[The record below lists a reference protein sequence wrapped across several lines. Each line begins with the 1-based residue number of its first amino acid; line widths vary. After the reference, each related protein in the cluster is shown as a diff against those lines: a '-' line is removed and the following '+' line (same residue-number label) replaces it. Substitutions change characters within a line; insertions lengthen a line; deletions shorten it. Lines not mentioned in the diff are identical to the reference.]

1 MPRGGREEPQH
12 GAGDDAEGALRAD
25 EELREVVA
33 GVVLAERRGA
43 RPTRGRRAARPR
55 GRAPARGSCRSA
67 APRCRRRWSTRL
79 PPMVQ
84 LPSEPSDIGKSRSTF
99 SAAACTSA
107 STTPASTVTVPAT
120 GSTSRT
126 RRIRPRESTTW
137 LPDASGTPP
146 PTSPVLPPCGT
157 TATPAAA
164 QAATTAAT
172 SSVEPGRTTARARPA
187 WVPVQSTTYAATSA
201 SSVRTWSA
209 PMLVRSWSSRSSM
222 VLLWSVGSVGS
233 VGRVSPAARRRA
245 VPRAGRRGW
254 SPGWSPARHPR
265 RRGSGWRAGRC
276 SARSAG
282 RR

>member
-1 MPRGGREEPQH
+1 
-12 GAGDDAEGALRAD
+12 
-25 EELREVVA
+25 
-33 GVVLAERRGA
+33 
-43 RPTRGRRAARPR
+43 
-55 GRAPARGSCRSA
+55 
-67 APRCRRRWSTRL
+67 
-79 PPMVQ
+79 MVQ

-157 TATPAAA
+157 TATPAPA

-222 VLLWSVGSVGS
+222 VLLL
-233 VGRVSPAARRRA
+233 VGRVGRVGGAGQPSSTATSSATGSEARVVTRMVSRETSSPTR
-245 VPRAGRRGW
+245 
-254 SPGWSPARHPR
+254 
-265 RRGSGWRAGRC
+265 
-276 SARSAG
+276 
-282 RR
+282 